1 MKMAIYIKNLSE
13 LNKDSLPEAG
23 GKGAN
28 LGELIRTGLP
38 VPSGFVV
45 TTGAYRAHLE
55 ESRLRERIA
64 VRLENLKGQNA
75 AAIMSASND
84 ISSWIEQA
92 PMPVKVREGVS
103 SAFENL
109 SEELRPRT
117 RLLVAVRSSA
127 TAEDLP
133 TASFAGQHDTFLGIS
148 GEDSVLNHV
157 KKCWVSLWTPEA
169 ISYRINMGFEH
180 LKVDLAVVIQVMTAS
195 EAAGVMFTANP
206 VNGNRDEI
214 LVSAGY
220 GLGETVVGGL
230 INPDSF
236 TLTKEG
242 HIKEKILGSKEKR
255 MMLTED
261 GTVTEKVSQEMRN
274 AYCIGS
280 GELAQLVNLANIVE
294 KHYGS
299 PQDTEWAL
307 SKGKVYLLQARPIT
321 TMSASIK
328 EWDTLNSEDK
338 SIYTDNKSPLLLRM
352 GMNWFAEPLTPLDF
366 AYLRKRSMGAVKVV
380 EKENGCV
387 SVKFAELH
395 VFPGIICRFM
405 RMFFQS
411 YFKDAEDLWRTLS
424 KEMNAYLKRMDDSIR
439 DINDAVK
446 LARLVERA
454 IDEFGLL
461 FQRRLGMLSATGPGE
476 GFTLD
481 PSIKKALSKEEAKR
495 LEESLMRAL
504 PFKTAVQNKEMIK
517 LARTAVENGKDSKV
531 FKEAFS
537 GFLEEYGDRPSDS
550 ITSVLASSTWR
561 ENPEF
566 IHGLIDTLLRDG
578 AYLHAEESAQKQE
591 ADYEA
596 AKKQVEEMLEQGQVQ
611 KFQKSL
617 KTARNEIIIRDE
629 SSFYIE
635 RLTACIH
642 RIALELG
649 GILAARSVINE
660 AGDVFFLFLEE
671 LVPVAEEKLNVKEK
685 IAKRKESFANVC
697 SAHKKGVHWMVSTGS
712 VPAPDK
718 IENEVIKDNV
728 NTFHGVSASRGVYEG
743 SVCIVRDSTEFNK
756 LKKGDVMV
764 CAYTSPA
771 WTPLFKV
778 ASAVVTEIGSPTSH
792 AAIVAREYGIPAVAA
807 IPNITNTLK
816 NGRKVRVDGTNGVV
830 TLLNE

>member
-1 MKMAIYIKNLSE
+1 
-13 LNKDSLPEAG
+13 
-23 GKGAN
+23 
-28 LGELIRTGLP
+28 
-38 VPSGFVV
+38 
-45 TTGAYRAHLE
+45 
-55 ESRLRERIA
+55 
-64 VRLENLKGQNA
+64 
-75 AAIMSASND
+75 
-84 ISSWIEQA
+84 
-92 PMPVKVREGVS
+92 
-103 SAFENL
+103 
-109 SEELRPRT
+109 
-117 RLLVAVRSSA
+117 
-127 TAEDLP
+127 
-133 TASFAGQHDTFLGIS
+133 
-148 GEDSVLNHV
+148 
-157 KKCWVSLWTPEA
+157 
-169 ISYRINMGFEH
+169 
-180 LKVDLAVVIQVMTAS
+180 
-195 EAAGVMFTANP
+195 
-206 VNGNRDEI
+206 
-214 LVSAGY
+214 
-220 GLGETVVGGL
+220 
-230 INPDSF
+230 
-236 TLTKEG
+236 
-242 HIKEKILGSKEKR
+242 
-255 MMLTED
+255 
-261 GTVTEKVSQEMRN
+261 
-274 AYCIGS
+274 
-280 GELAQLVNLANIVE
+280 
-294 KHYGS
+294 
-299 PQDTEWAL
+299 
-307 SKGKVYLLQARPIT
+307 
-321 TMSASIK
+321 
-328 EWDTLNSEDK
+328 
-338 SIYTDNKSPLLLRM
+338 
-352 GMNWFAEPLTPLDF
+352 
-366 AYLRKRSMGAVKVV
+366 MGAVKVV